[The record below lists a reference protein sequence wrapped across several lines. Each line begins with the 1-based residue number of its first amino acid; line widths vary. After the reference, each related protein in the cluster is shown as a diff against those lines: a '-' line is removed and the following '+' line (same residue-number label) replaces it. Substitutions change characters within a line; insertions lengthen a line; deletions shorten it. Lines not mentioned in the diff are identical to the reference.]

1 MGKASQNNLHLL
13 SLLFEQES
21 KHFKKIVGSRH
32 FASRNRADCKLKQPQ
47 AKCISKA
54 RTRPHFDIPARRF
67 ISFHE
72 DYGIR
77 YVYKNNPDPG

>member
-21 KHFKKIVGSRH
+21 KHFKKI
-32 FASRNRADCKLKQPQ
+32 L
-47 AKCISKA
+47 
-54 RTRPHFDIPARRF
+54 PARRF